1 MFNEVNLFSG
11 EEERNT
17 WKDFFQSDF
26 DFFFRFNVATD
37 FLKRKNNKTKKLA
50 NFGLFFCFIFHP
62 ATNSDSDSNSGR
74 LDASRARWPLCWQ
87 AYFLTAW
94 ISPVRCSILFNGQLD
109 WTLIGVNL
117 HSFILLVCPKLK
129 WLTQWHLNIYQDSN
143 LSTWFMRLNVAGLHE
158 RGFEVIK
165 LSE

>member
-1 MFNEVNLFSG
+1 MTLFSNRKRARGGAQFHFYKLWLKCKLTWQTPTFPDLLWVPFLRKQINLPEIPAEKIPRKNRREAFQSDFLDRMFNEVNLFSG

-74 LDASRARWPLCWQ
+74 LDASCAQ
-87 AYFLTAW
+87 
-94 ISPVRCSILFNGQLD
+94 
-109 WTLIGVNL
+109 
-117 HSFILLVCPKLK
+117 
-129 WLTQWHLNIYQDSN
+129 
-143 LSTWFMRLNVAGLHE
+143 
-158 RGFEVIK
+158 
-165 LSE
+165 